1 MKLYYSTATASTPVH
16 IALEEAGAR
25 YSRVEVSW
33 DRDQNVAELE
43 RLNPLGAAPVL
54 VTEDGAVLTQSV
66 AILEFIADTHP
77 TAALLAE
84 KGTIERTQTL
94 AWASFAAS
102 DLLRAYGP
110 LVQAAA
116 MTTSV
121 AAQAEL
127 KAFATE
133 NTHRFLAHVNASVAG
148 KTFIMG
154 ERFTIADPYLFF
166 VVSLAGWL
174 GVPLAGYEHIGGYL
188 QRIAKRPAT
197 NRILKLEDLL
207 D

>member
-16 IALEEAGAR
+16 IALEEASAK

-33 DRDQNVAELE
+33 SRDLNVAELE

-54 VTEDGAVLTQSV
+54 VTDDGTVLTQSV
-66 AILEFIADTHP
+66 AILEHIADTHP
-77 TAALLAE
+77 TARLLAE
-84 KGTIERTQTL
+84 KGTIERAQTV
-94 AWASFAAS
+94 AWASFAGS
-102 DLLRAYGP
+102 DLLRAFGP
-110 LVQAAA
+110 LVQAEA
-116 MTTSV
+116 MTSSA

-127 KAFATE
+127 KTFALQ
-133 NTHRFLAHVNASVAG
+133 NVHGFLAHVNASVAG

-166 VVSLAGWL
+166 TVSLAGWH
-174 GVPLAGYEHIGGYL
+174 GIPLAGYEHLGGYL
-188 QRIAKRPAT
+188 KRIAQRPAT